1 MNCIDKNLLLKVADG
16 VRAREEEFGLLIV
29 SKTTP
34 AMSLN
39 MDSKFVWN
47 LIDGINTV
55 GNIIDKVK
63 VEYEA
68 DDVEENVYAILNG
81 FMQLKLVHQAE

>member
-1 MNCIDKNLLLKVADG
+1 MDSINKNLVLNVSEG
-16 VRAREEEFGLLIV
+16 VRAREEEFGLLVV

-47 LIDGINTV
+47 LIDGVNTV
-55 GNIIDKVK
+55 GNIIDGVK
-63 VEYEA
+63 DEYKT
-68 DDVEENVYAILNG
+68 DNVEENVYAILNG
-81 FMQLKLVHQAE
+81 FMQLKLVYEAK